1 MGAGSDRGQSADGL
15 DPLNPYL
22 IPQTLSLGEVE
33 SREASL
39 VADWLRALAF
49 VIDVPDGSPF
59 SDLYWEYDLTAC
71 DWPEADHEC

>member
-1 MGAGSDRGQSADGL
+1 MMRL
-15 DPLNPYL
+15 RMK
-22 IPQTLSLGEVE
+22 I
-33 SREASL
+33 
-39 VADWLRALAF
+39 ADWLRALAF